1 MAGLADRE
9 IVRWHNYM
17 KSMNTFKLKKAHK
30 IALWLV
36 FFLVIGGILA
46 GLYMYNLQDK
56 DLQKV
61 KPDFIMT
68 ATELQKAFETD
79 ETAAGQKYINKIIEV
94 SGEVESVKEGETQ
107 TLVITLK
114 TENSLSA
121 VSCTMQAE
129 SVTQEF
135 TAGDQVSLRGQ
146 CSGFLMDVLMN
157 NCTVIQETD

>member
-1 MAGLADRE
+1 
-9 IVRWHNYM
+9 
-17 KSMNTFKLKKAHK
+17 MNTFRLKRSHK

-36 FFLVIGGILA
+36 FFLAVGGILA

-56 DLQKV
+56 DLRKV

-68 ATELQKAFETD
+68 ASELQRAFEND
-79 ETAAGQKYINKIIEV
+79 EADAGSKYINRIIEIT
-94 SGEVESVKEGETQ
+94 GEIESVKPGENQ

-114 TENSLSA
+114 TENPLSA

-129 SVTQEF
+129 SITPEF
-135 TAGDQVSLRGQ
+135 DAGDQVSLRGQ

-157 NCTVIQETD
+157 NCTVINQTN